1 MNKKKET
8 RAKLQIIFSVIIFC
22 IVMNAQLYMMI
33 NFAEEY
39 LSIAILTVLLLIC
52 LYFIVSSIF
61 TFKSLNDQRNEERY
75 DTIFKSE
82 KASYLLLKKYFE
94 EIDSKLDILQS
105 VAKVPT
111 DEIVNT
117 QKGIAKVVI
126 NRSRENAEALMNS
139 NDQLL
144 DRITNFEDRIDSNNE
159 TLLEGQKNVMNNALT
174 DIVEKQQQLIESIK
188 DMEIRLSQ
196 AIANNPVQFN
206 ANVEIPAQA
215 MSNMNTIPV
224 QSEPVAV
231 QSENTVPDDSEKQE
245 VSGAADDTGSV
256 QIEMSDSTEETIEN
270 VSDEQE
276 AAEEP
281 LDDMS
286 EMIEDIPESAGES
299 VIYSSIIAC
308 ILASMT
314 SLTTRIVAFDTN
326 IVDLT
331 EKSDDPVDLLF
342 GFQLGGGTDID
353 RSVAYCEQFITNPS
367 RTLFFIVSDLEEGGN
382 RAALIRRLEEL
393 KTSGVTVISLLAIS
407 DGGKPYYDPM
417 MAGKVAAL
425 GIPCFACSP
434 QKLPQLLEM
443 ALKGQD
449 LAKFDGTV

>member
-52 LYFIVSSIF
+52 LYFIVSSTF

-117 QKGIAKVVI
+117 QKGVAKVVI

-144 DRITNFEDRIDSNNE
+144 GRITNFEDRMDSNNE
-159 TLLEGQKNVMNNALT
+159 KLLEGQQNVMNNALT

-231 QSENTVPDDSEKQE
+231 QSENTVPDDPEKQE
-245 VSGAADDTGSV
+245 VFGAADDTGSV
-256 QIEMSDSTEETIEN
+256 QTEMSDITEETIEN

-286 EMIEDIPESAGES
+286 EMIEDIPESAD
-299 VIYSSIIAC
+299 
-308 ILASMT
+308 M
-314 SLTTRIVAFDTN
+314 
-326 IVDLT
+326 
-331 EKSDDPVDLLF
+331 SDEIENSEPVDLSEEPENEPEHVEMADEIEEVIEPQADSQF
-342 GFQLGGGTDID
+342 EDVIADVEAEPVDDANEPVVSEAEAPKEPEPAPSMPTDDPNRQLTPDEI
-353 RSVAYCEQFITNPS
+353 
-367 RTLFFIVSDLEEGGN
+367 
-382 RAALIRRLEEL
+382 AALIA
-393 KTSGVTVISLLAIS
+393 S
-407 DGGKPYYDPM
+407 M
-417 MAGKVAAL
+417 
-425 GIPCFACSP
+425 
-434 QKLPQLLEM
+434 
-443 ALKGQD
+443 
-449 LAKFDGTV
+449 

>member
-61 TFKSLNDQRNEERY
+61 TFKALNDQRNEERY

-94 EIDSKLDILQS
+94 EIDSKLDVLQT

-111 DEIVNT
+111 EEIVNT

-144 DRITNFEDRIDSNNE
+144 DRIANFEDRMDSNNE
-159 TLLEGQKNVMNNALT
+159 TLLEGQKNVMTNSLS

-206 ANVEIPAQA
+206 ANVEIPPQA
-215 MSNMNTIPV
+215 MSNINTTPV
-224 QSEPVAV
+224 QPQPEPVTV
-231 QSENTVPDDSEKQE
+231 QNEDTVPDDTGKEEVFGTLDNIESVLEEKSDSSEK
-245 VSGAADDTGSV
+245 A
-256 QIEMSDSTEETIEN
+256 IEN

-276 AAEEP
+276 AAVGPAE
-281 LDDMS
+281 DMS
-286 EMIEDIPESAGES
+286 EMIDDIPEPED
-299 VIYSSIIAC
+299 I
-308 ILASMT
+308 
-314 SLTTRIVAFDTN
+314 
-326 IVDLT
+326 
-331 EKSDDPVDLLF
+331 SDEIENAEPVDLSEESEEAQEHVEMADEIEEVIEPQIDSQF
-342 GFQLGGGTDID
+342 EDVIADVEAEPVDDANEPEEAETADEPETVKPTEEQVVSTAEATNEPAPSIPMDDPNRQLTPDEI
-353 RSVAYCEQFITNPS
+353 
-367 RTLFFIVSDLEEGGN
+367 
-382 RAALIRRLEEL
+382 AALIA
-393 KTSGVTVISLLAIS
+393 S
-407 DGGKPYYDPM
+407 M
-417 MAGKVAAL
+417 
-425 GIPCFACSP
+425 
-434 QKLPQLLEM
+434 
-443 ALKGQD
+443 
-449 LAKFDGTV
+449 

>member
-245 VSGAADDTGSV
+245 VSGAADDSLGGPFPSSPADDTGSV
-256 QIEMSDSTEETIEN
+256 QTEMSDSTEETIEN

-286 EMIEDIPESAGES
+286 EMIEDIPESAE
-299 VIYSSIIAC
+299 
-308 ILASMT
+308 M
-314 SLTTRIVAFDTN
+314 
-326 IVDLT
+326 
-331 EKSDDPVDLLF
+331 SDEIENSEPVDLSEEPEHEPERVEMADEIEEVIEPQADSQF
-342 GFQLGGGTDID
+342 EDVIADVEAEPVDDANEPVVSEAEVPKEPEPAPSMPTDDPNRQLTPDEI
-353 RSVAYCEQFITNPS
+353 
-367 RTLFFIVSDLEEGGN
+367 
-382 RAALIRRLEEL
+382 AALIA
-393 KTSGVTVISLLAIS
+393 S
-407 DGGKPYYDPM
+407 M
-417 MAGKVAAL
+417 
-425 GIPCFACSP
+425 
-434 QKLPQLLEM
+434 
-443 ALKGQD
+443 
-449 LAKFDGTV
+449 

>member
-1 MNKKKET
+1 
-8 RAKLQIIFSVIIFC
+8 
-22 IVMNAQLYMMI
+22 MNAQLYMMI

-144 DRITNFEDRIDSNNE
+144 DRITNFEDRMDSNNE

-174 DIVEKQQQLIESIK
+174 DIVEKQQLLIESIK

-206 ANVEIPAQA
+206 ANVEI
-215 MSNMNTIPV
+215 
-224 QSEPVAV
+224 
-231 QSENTVPDDSEKQE
+231 DRK
-245 VSGAADDTGSV
+245 SV
-256 QIEMSDSTEETIEN
+256 
-270 VSDEQE
+270 V
-276 AAEEP
+276 
-281 LDDMS
+281 
-286 EMIEDIPESAGES
+286 
-299 VIYSSIIAC
+299 
-308 ILASMT
+308 
-314 SLTTRIVAFDTN
+314 
-326 IVDLT
+326 
-331 EKSDDPVDLLF
+331 
-342 GFQLGGGTDID
+342 
-353 RSVAYCEQFITNPS
+353 
-367 RTLFFIVSDLEEGGN
+367 
-382 RAALIRRLEEL
+382 
-393 KTSGVTVISLLAIS
+393 
-407 DGGKPYYDPM
+407 
-417 MAGKVAAL
+417 
-425 GIPCFACSP
+425 
-434 QKLPQLLEM
+434 
-443 ALKGQD
+443 
-449 LAKFDGTV
+449 

>member
-144 DRITNFEDRIDSNNE
+144 DRITNFEDRMDSNNE

-231 QSENTVPDDSEKQE
+231 QSENTIPDDPEKQE
-245 VSGAADDTGSV
+245 VSGAAEDTGSV
-256 QIEMSDSTEETIEN
+256 QAEISDSTEKIIEN
-270 VSDEQE
+270 VSNEQE
-276 AAEEP
+276 AAVEP

-286 EMIEDIPESAGES
+286 EMIEDIPEPA
-299 VIYSSIIAC
+299 
-308 ILASMT
+308 
-314 SLTTRIVAFDTN
+314 
-326 IVDLT
+326 DL
-331 EKSDDPVDLLF
+331 SDEIENSEPVDLSEEPGKEPEHVEMADEIEEVIEPQADSQF
-342 GFQLGGGTDID
+342 EDVIADVEAEPVDAANEPVVSEAEVPKEPEPAPSIPTDDPNRQLTPDEI
-353 RSVAYCEQFITNPS
+353 
-367 RTLFFIVSDLEEGGN
+367 
-382 RAALIRRLEEL
+382 AALIA
-393 KTSGVTVISLLAIS
+393 S
-407 DGGKPYYDPM
+407 M
-417 MAGKVAAL
+417 
-425 GIPCFACSP
+425 
-434 QKLPQLLEM
+434 
-443 ALKGQD
+443 
-449 LAKFDGTV
+449 

>member
-144 DRITNFEDRIDSNNE
+144 DRITNFEDRMDSNNE

-231 QSENTVPDDSEKQE
+231 QSENTVPDDPEKQE

-256 QIEMSDSTEETIEN
+256 QIEMS
-270 VSDEQE
+270 
-276 AAEEP
+276 
-281 LDDMS
+281 
-286 EMIEDIPESAGES
+286 EMIEDIPESAD
-299 VIYSSIIAC
+299 
-308 ILASMT
+308 M
-314 SLTTRIVAFDTN
+314 
-326 IVDLT
+326 
-331 EKSDDPVDLLF
+331 SDEIENSEPVDLSEEPENEPEHVEMADEIEEVIEPQADSQF
-342 GFQLGGGTDID
+342 EDVIADVEAEPVDDANEPVVSEAEVPKEPEPAPSIPTDDPNRQLTPDEI
-353 RSVAYCEQFITNPS
+353 
-367 RTLFFIVSDLEEGGN
+367 
-382 RAALIRRLEEL
+382 AALIA
-393 KTSGVTVISLLAIS
+393 S
-407 DGGKPYYDPM
+407 M
-417 MAGKVAAL
+417 
-425 GIPCFACSP
+425 
-434 QKLPQLLEM
+434 
-443 ALKGQD
+443 
-449 LAKFDGTV
+449 

>member
-52 LYFIVSSIF
+52 LYFIVSSTF

-117 QKGIAKVVI
+117 QKGVAKVVI

-144 DRITNFEDRIDSNNE
+144 GRITNFEDRMDSNNE
-159 TLLEGQKNVMNNALT
+159 KLLEGQKNVMNNALT

-231 QSENTVPDDSEKQE
+231 QSENTVPDDPEKQE
-245 VSGAADDTGSV
+245 VFGAADDTGSV
-256 QIEMSDSTEETIEN
+256 QTEMSDITEETIEN

-286 EMIEDIPESAGES
+286 EMIEDIPESAD
-299 VIYSSIIAC
+299 
-308 ILASMT
+308 M
-314 SLTTRIVAFDTN
+314 
-326 IVDLT
+326 
-331 EKSDDPVDLLF
+331 SDEIENSEPVDLSEEPENEPEHVEVADEIEEVIEPQADSQF
-342 GFQLGGGTDID
+342 EDVIADVEAEPVDDANEPVVSEAEVPKEPEPAPSMPTDDPNRQLTPDEI
-353 RSVAYCEQFITNPS
+353 
-367 RTLFFIVSDLEEGGN
+367 
-382 RAALIRRLEEL
+382 AALIA
-393 KTSGVTVISLLAIS
+393 S
-407 DGGKPYYDPM
+407 M
-417 MAGKVAAL
+417 
-425 GIPCFACSP
+425 
-434 QKLPQLLEM
+434 
-443 ALKGQD
+443 
-449 LAKFDGTV
+449 

>member
-52 LYFIVSSIF
+52 LYFIVSSTF

-117 QKGIAKVVI
+117 QKGVAKVVI

-144 DRITNFEDRIDSNNE
+144 GRITNFEDRMDSNNE
-159 TLLEGQKNVMNNALT
+159 KLLEGQKNVMNNALT

-231 QSENTVPDDSEKQE
+231 QSENTVPDDPEKQE
-245 VSGAADDTGSV
+245 VFGAA
-256 QIEMSDSTEETIEN
+256 
-270 VSDEQE
+270 
-276 AAEEP
+276 
-281 LDDMS
+281 DDMS
-286 EMIEDIPESAGES
+286 EMIEDIPESAD
-299 VIYSSIIAC
+299 
-308 ILASMT
+308 M
-314 SLTTRIVAFDTN
+314 
-326 IVDLT
+326 
-331 EKSDDPVDLLF
+331 SDEIENSEPVDLSEEPENEPEHVEMADEIEEVIEPQADSQF
-342 GFQLGGGTDID
+342 EDVIADVEAEPVDDANEPVVSEAEVPKEPEPAPSMPTDDPNRQLTPDEI
-353 RSVAYCEQFITNPS
+353 
-367 RTLFFIVSDLEEGGN
+367 
-382 RAALIRRLEEL
+382 AALIA
-393 KTSGVTVISLLAIS
+393 S
-407 DGGKPYYDPM
+407 M
-417 MAGKVAAL
+417 
-425 GIPCFACSP
+425 
-434 QKLPQLLEM
+434 
-443 ALKGQD
+443 
-449 LAKFDGTV
+449 